1 MDIFN
6 QSYQKS
12 LPQLKDML
20 GIPNIKD
27 VSGYSRLRWF
37 GHLEH
42 MSNDNWPTKV
52 VYFQIPGAIIGG
64 GHRKRKRIY
73 NMKKVLE
80 SLKTCVEQGRIVK
93 SNQTVSKTEC
103 CPNPNKG
110 EPRTLKQIVNR

>member
-1 MDIFN
+1 MTE
-6 QSYQKS
+6 
-12 LPQLKDML
+12 M
-20 GIPNIKD
+20 
-27 VSGYSRLRWF
+27 V

-42 MSNDNWPTKV
+42 MSNDNWPIKV

-80 SLKTCVEQGRIVK
+80 SLKTRVEQGRIVK

-103 CPNPNKG
+103 CPNPNNE